1 MKTTAP
7 PSLSLPGMGISTQDA
22 ITNGAKND
30 YKPRSSQD
38 GDGYLPVGTGIMSLL
53 DANEVLNVLVG
64 ETADDEGNARCAVAI
79 IGAKFVYSS
88 ALGWMRYTGTHYTR
102 DEAEAYLDQALL
114 GVLKQR
120 RVAAV
125 NFGKEGLVK
134 VTRGDA
140 KVLNACKSIFRS
152 LVSTNV
158 DDFDANPDLLNCANG
173 VVDLR
178 TGNLWPHSPDQ
189 RFTYCLRV
197 PYEPE
202 ADYGLWTDFLYSV
215 LSHPEQLMDYLQM
228 AVGYSITGHTSEECL
243 WYIHGPS
250 RSGKGTFTETLLAL
264 LGGPLSTEVDFN
276 TFTAKRDG
284 DTQNFDLAP
293 LRPTR
298 FVVTSESNR
307 YEQLN
312 TAKIKQLTG
321 GNYIRC
327 AFKHRDLFTYRP
339 QFAAWL
345 VSNQPVNADV
355 DDDAL
360 WYRVKVL
367 QFPNSHIGNEDK
379 TLKQRMLHPNNLAG
393 VLRWI
398 VEGSIAWYAA
408 PFGLNHP
415 AIIDETTKAHR
426 GDLDMLQLWIEECCT
441 ASPGTWATHE
451 NLYRSYQDW
460 AKLNGVEPKKAR
472 SFTTGLKAKGYL
484 PDIKYIPATGKMTR
498 IIAGI
503 SV

>member
-1 MKTTAP
+1 MSP
-7 PSLSLPGMGISTQDA
+7 P
-22 ITNGAKND
+22 
-30 YKPRSSQD
+30 
-38 GDGYLPVGTGIMSLL
+38 
-53 DANEVLNVLVG
+53 DANELLNLLVG
-64 ETADDEGNARCAVAI
+64 ETPDDEGNARCALAI
-79 IGAKFVYSS
+79 IGARFVYST

-102 DEAEAYLDQALL
+102 EESEAHLDQALL

-152 LVSTNV
+152 LVTTNI
-158 DDFDANPDLLNCANG
+158 DEFDADPDLLNCANG
-173 VVDLR
+173 VVNLR
-178 TGNLWPHSPDQ
+178 TGELQPHTSTQ

-197 PYEPE
+197 PYDIA
-202 ADYGLWTDFLYSV
+202 ADYGLWTEFLYSAV
-215 LSHPEQLMDYLQM
+215 GHPEETMDYLQM
-228 AVGYSITGHTSEECL
+228 AVGYSATGHTSEECL

-250 RSGKGTFTETLLAL
+250 RSGKGTFTETILAL

-327 AFKHRDLFTYRP
+327 AYKHRDLFTYRP

-360 WYRVKVL
+360 WYRVKIL
-367 QFPNSHIGNEDK
+367 PFPNSHIGTEDK
-379 TLKQRMLHPNNLAG
+379 TLKQRMLHPDNLAG
-393 VLRWI
+393 VLRWL
-398 VEGSIAWYAA
+398 VEGAMAWYASDN
-408 PFGLNHP
+408 GLVHP
-415 AIIDETTKAHR
+415 NIVNETTKAQR
-426 GDLDMLQLWIEECCT
+426 GDLDMLQSWIEECCVI
-441 ASPGTWATHE
+441 SSNTWATHE

-460 AKLNGVEPKKAR
+460 AKQNGVEPKKAR
-472 SFTTGLKAKGYL
+472 SFTTSLKAKGFTSEAKYL
-484 PDIKYIPATGKMTR
+484 PATGKMAR
-498 IIAGI
+498 VIEGI
-503 SV
+503 SI